1 MQGDVLDPSSVDAAV
16 AGQDAVLS
24 TLGVPYGRK
33 PIIVYSQGVTRI
45 LAAMKNHGVR
55 RLVCVSSS
63 ATDPRVRFHDTDGGF
78 FFEKILKPII
88 IFTLGRTL
96 YADMWRMERLLAT
109 SDLDWTI
116 IRPSGL
122 FQSASVTDYR
132 VAEEVING
140 RFTSRNDL
148 ADFMLRQLD
157 DDRYLR
163 KAVAVATFSVQ
174 PSMLELIRNEAL
186 GSAAKR

>member
-1 MQGDVLDPSSVDAAV
+1 
-16 AGQDAVLS
+16 
-24 TLGVPYGRK
+24 
-33 PIIVYSQGVTRI
+33 
-45 LAAMKNHGVR
+45 R

>member
-1 MQGDVLDPSSVDAAV
+1 
-16 AGQDAVLS
+16 
-24 TLGVPYGRK
+24 VPYGRK

-122 FQSASVTDYR
+122 FQSASVT
-132 VAEEVING
+132 
-140 RFTSRNDL
+140 SRNDL